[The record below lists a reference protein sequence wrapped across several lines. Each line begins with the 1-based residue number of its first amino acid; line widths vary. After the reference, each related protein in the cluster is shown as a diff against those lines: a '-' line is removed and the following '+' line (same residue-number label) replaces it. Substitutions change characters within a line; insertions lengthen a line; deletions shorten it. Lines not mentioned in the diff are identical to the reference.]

1 MNEDDIICPC
11 TGITARDIMDA
22 VNNGAST
29 VEDIEAATSAGTVC
43 GACIQDI
50 ETLLAKLKTK

>member
-11 TGITARDIMDA
+11 TGVTARDVMDA
-22 VNNGAST
+22 VKNGANT

-43 GACIQDI
+43 GACIQDL
-50 ETLLAKLKTK
+50 EALLAKLKTK